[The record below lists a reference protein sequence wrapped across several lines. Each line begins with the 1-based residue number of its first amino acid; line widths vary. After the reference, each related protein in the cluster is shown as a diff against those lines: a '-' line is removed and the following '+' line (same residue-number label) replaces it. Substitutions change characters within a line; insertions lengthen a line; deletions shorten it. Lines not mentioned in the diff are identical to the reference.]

1 MPQVGPKNKTNQTQ
15 TIWKT
20 VNWNTR
26 TENKIIENKTKVY
39 EMLRII
45 HKEKNQNKENKEMME
60 IKVDSLRNEDGKK
73 A

>member
-1 MPQVGPKNKTNQTQ
+1 MTAEKNQMQ

-45 HKEKNQNKENKEMME
+45 HKEKNPF
-60 IKVDSLRNEDGKK
+60 
-73 A
+73 